1 MIMILA
7 NLTISCHN
15 VIKNTRIDFNEL
27 EKTIIKKGFLFY
39 SILSK
44 QLNNLFERDP
54 SIKTKTKNIKG
65 NVANTKE
72 NGEKRGY
79 LDSCLDR
86 NEL

>member
-44 QLNNLFERDP
+44 QLTNLFERDP